1 MPDSPAITLLGT
13 GTMGV
18 GMAHSLLRAGLPVT
32 VWNRHP
38 EKAAPLADDGAR
50 VAESLE
56 DAVRDAHVVVTML
69 FDADAVDAVMTE
81 ALPHLQP
88 GTVWVQSSTVGR
100 DGIARLAELAASRG
114 VPFYDAPVVGTK
126 QPAEDGKLA
135 VLASGPETVRDVVR
149 PVFDAIGAKTVW
161 LGEEAGPASAL
172 KLVANSWIAT
182 ITAGTAFAIEQAR
195 AFGLDPSRFLET
207 VSGGAADSP
216 YLQTKGTVI
225 LEDRTADA
233 QFALDGLRKDLGLIR
248 DADVAAGVPTVLVDA
263 LLAAYGAASE
273 QGRGG
278 ADISA
283 VAAAFAVDR
292 EDADRQD

>member
-1 MPDSPAITLLGT
+1 MPDSPVVTLLGT

-18 GMAHSLLRAGLPVT
+18 GMTHALLRAGLPVT

-38 EKAAPLADDGAR
+38 EKAAPLADDGAT

-56 DAVRDAHVVVTML
+56 DALRDAHVVITML
-69 FDADAVDAVMTE
+69 FDADSVAAVMTE

-100 DGIARLAELAASRG
+100 DGIARLASLAAERG

-135 VLASGPETVRDVVR
+135 VLASGPEAVRDVVR

-161 LGEEAGPASAL
+161 LGDEAGPASAM
-172 KLVANSWIAT
+172 KLVANSWVAT
-182 ITAGTAFAIEQAR
+182 ITAGAAFGIAQAV
-195 AFGLDPSRFLET
+195 AFGLDPSQFLET

-216 YLQTKGTVI
+216 YLQAKG
-225 LEDRTADA
+225 RTIIENRTDDP
-233 QFALDGLRKDLGLIR
+233 QFALDGLRKDLRLILES
-248 DADVAAGVPTVLVDA
+248 DLAAGVPTTLVDA
-263 LLAAYGAASE
+263 LLELYGSAADQGYGSS
-273 QGRGG
+273 
-278 ADISA
+278 DISA
-283 VAAAFAVDR
+283 VGAAFR
-292 EDADRQD
+292 PGQG